1 MLCKLDTQID
11 STFKLKFVTIAVGV
25 LDVILASVGSCGD
38 KNDIYFLVT
47 VLVVFSL
54 SLLYLVCALL
64 DVFKANCA
72 SRGMDFIFHL
82 IGGILIL
89 IASIVT
95 LCATDS
101 SSCRVMEK
109 TSAATVGV
117 FNSFIYIYICWLIL
131 RLLRGRDQQPQQA
144 LPTYIFCGISSLPV
158 LPVPQSAD
166 RNLSIIKLH
175 HEPMKVASGNDTTV
189 ITTTSAKENESSR
202 VLTPVS

>member
-1 MLCKLDTQID
+1 MT
-11 STFKLKFVTIAVGV
+11 STSWSPFLWCSVCPCCTSFAPCWTFFKT
-25 LDVILASVGSCGD
+25 
-38 KNDIYFLVT
+38 
-47 VLVVFSL
+47 
-54 SLLYLVCALL
+54 
-64 DVFKANCA
+64 NCA

-117 FNSFIYIYICWLIL
+117 FNAFIYIYICWLIL
-131 RLLRGRDQQPQQA
+131 RLLRGREQQPQEA

-158 LPVPQSAD
+158 LPVPRSTD
-166 RNLSIIKLH
+166 HNLSIIKLH
-175 HEPMKVASGNDTTV
+175 EPTKVVSANDTTV
-189 ITTTSAKENESSR
+189 ITSAKEAESR